1 MSTRSRLETGL
12 KSAMR
17 GRDSVAVTTL
27 RSLIGAIDNAGA
39 VPAETGPYEVK
50 LGLGHDVARR
60 ELTESQIALII
71 EAERDDLIAAS
82 EQYRL
87 LGEHQRAEEL
97 ARQAEIAGGYLT

>member
-1 MSTRSRLETGL
+1 MV
-12 KSAMR
+12 
-17 GRDSVAVTTL
+17 GRDHLAVSTL
-27 RSLIGAIDNAGA
+27 RSLLGAIDNAGA
-39 VPAETGPYEVK
+39 VTLESGPYEVK

-87 LGEHQRAEEL
+87 LGEDGRADEL
-97 ARQAEIAGGYLT
+97 ARQAAIAGEYVPDPGLASSP